1 MQTDVLSKRLKTEL
15 KRRIECLPPETN
27 PGSWFD
33 RRVRI
38 VLLETLRALRVCTLR
53 ERCCFR
59 IIQYYKTLSD
69 LLEFGHFVSEEK
81 DLKCKA
87 SGGKLLLLNK

>member
-1 MQTDVLSKRLKTEL
+1 MQTEVLSKRLKTEL

-38 VLLETLRALRVCTLR
+38 VLLETLRVCTLR
-53 ERCCFR
+53 ERCYFQ
-59 IIQYYKTLSD
+59 IIQYYKTLLD
-69 LLEFGHFVSEEK
+69 LLEVGHFVSEEK
-81 DLKCKA
+81 DLKFKA
-87 SGGKLLLLNK
+87 NGGKLLLLNK

>member
-1 MQTDVLSKRLKTEL
+1 MQTEVLSKRLKTEL

-38 VLLETLRALRVCTLR
+38 VLLETLRVCTLR
-53 ERCCFR
+53 ERCCFQ
-59 IIQYYKTLSD
+59 IIQYYKTLLD
-69 LLEFGHFVSEEK
+69 LLEVGHFVSEEK
-81 DLKCKA
+81 DLKFKA
-87 SGGKLLLLNK
+87 NGGKLLLLNK